1 MGEIRRFSPNPQL
14 LNFLFYIE
22 ADLFKHNNH
31 TLDHIQTDK
40 YIYKLIIAVNG

>member
-22 ADLFKHNNH
+22 ADLFKSITIIH
-31 TLDHIQTDK
+31 
-40 YIYKLIIAVNG
+40 LIIFRLTNTFIS